1 MSTQQAT
8 QARQVTQARRST
20 IPLRRGTTRPDS
32 APPGPDMPRSL
43 LGAWWLLGE
52 PSLLE
57 RCRRRYGDVFTLDCW
72 PFDDRLVVICDPVE
86 IKRVFTADTDVV
98 RAGEGNTFLEDVTG
112 PESVLLLDG
121 DRHLHRRKLMLP
133 SFHGERIAAYGELM
147 REIADE
153 EIDRW
158 PVGSAF
164 ASHGSMQRITLR
176 VILRAVFGIE
186 DAARMAE
193 LERLIPRLLGSVA
206 LVVPMLQ
213 RDLWPGSPW
222 RRFTATRDAVDA
234 ILFDEMARKRADP
247 GLAERGDVLSM
258 LLEATDEEG
267 ERMTDT
273 ELRDQLVTLLLAG
286 HETTATAL
294 AWTFERL
301 TRNGAVL
308 ARLRETLAAGE
319 EDYLECTI
327 KESLR
332 ARPVV
337 SYAMRR
343 TMEPFAVGGY
353 TAPAGAYVGTSVVL
367 THNNPD
373 LYPQPELFRPERF
386 ADKRTDT
393 YAWVPFGGGTRR
405 CLGAAFATYEMKVVL
420 RRVLERCELQAPEQ
434 RPERARRRFVT
445 FVPSRGARVVLRERR
460 AAETMP
466 AAG

>member
-1 MSTQQAT
+1 MYMSTQQAT
-8 QARQVTQARRST
+8 QAQQAT
-20 IPLRRGTTRPDS
+20 IPLRSRRTRHDAS
-32 APPGPDMPRSL
+32 PPGPRLPRHL
-43 LGAWWLLGE
+43 LGAWWLLDE

-57 RCRRRYGDVFTLDCW
+57 RCRRRYGDVFTLNCW
-72 PFDDRLVVICDPVE
+72 PFDDRLVAICDPAE
-86 IKRVFTADTDVV
+86 IKRVFTADSNVV

-133 SFHGERIAAYGELM
+133 SFHGERIGAYGELM
-147 REIADE
+147 RQITDA

-158 PVGSAF
+158 PVGRAF
-164 ASHGSMQRITLR
+164 PSHTSMQSITLQ

-186 DAARMAE
+186 NAARMSE
-193 LERLIPRLLGSVA
+193 LERLIPGLLGSIV
-206 LVVPMLQ
+206 LVMPQLQ

-247 GLAERGDVLSM
+247 NLAERSDVLSM
-258 LLEATDEEG
+258 LLEATDEDG
-267 ERMTDT
+267 EHMTDA

-301 TRNGAVL
+301 TRNPQVL
-308 ARLRETLAAGE
+308 ARLRATLAE
-319 EDYLECTI
+319 NDEDYLECVI

-332 ARPVV
+332 SRPVV

-343 TMEPFAVGGY
+343 TTEPFSVGGY
-353 TAPAGAYVGTSVVL
+353 TAPAGAYLGTSVVL
-367 THNNPD
+367 THKNPK
-373 LYPQPELFRPERF
+373 LYPDPQLFRPERF

-420 RRVLERCELQAPEQ
+420 RRVVERCELTTPEQ
-434 RPERARRRFVT
+434 KPERAKRRFVT
-445 FVPSRGARVVLRERR
+445 FVPNRGARVVLEKRTALSGSAHR
-460 AAETMP
+460 
-466 AAG
+466 

>member
-8 QARQVTQARRST
+8 RARQAT
-20 IPLRRGTTRPDS
+20 IAPRWRTTRPDS
-32 APPGPDMPRSL
+32 APPGPNVPRHL
-43 LGAWWLLGE
+43 LGAWWLLDE

-72 PFDDRLVVICDPVE
+72 PFDDRLVVICDPAE

-158 PVGSAF
+158 PVGSPF
-164 ASHGSMQRITLR
+164 ASHSSMQRITLR

-186 DAARMAE
+186 DVARMAE
-193 LERLIPRLLGSVA
+193 LERLIPRLLGSIA
-206 LVVPMLQ
+206 LVVPQLQ

-222 RRFTATRDAVDA
+222 RHFTATRDAVDA

-247 GLAERGDVLSM
+247 NLAERSDVLSM
-258 LLEATDEEG
+258 LLEATDEAG
-267 ERMTDT
+267 EHMTDA

-301 TRNGAVL
+301 TRNPHAL
-308 ARLRETLAAGE
+308 ARLRATLAE
-319 EDYLECTI
+319 DDNEDYLECVI

-343 TMEPFAVGGY
+343 TTEPFSVGGY
-353 TAPAGAYVGTSVVL
+353 TAPAGAYLGTSVVL
-367 THNNPD
+367 THKNPK
-373 LYPQPELFRPERF
+373 LYPDPQLFRPERF

-420 RRVLERCELQAPEQ
+420 RRVVERCEFTTPEQ
-434 RPERARRRFVT
+434 KPERAKRRFVT

-460 AAETMP
+460 AA
-466 AAG
+466 